1 MKRLKLIKFHSSSEL
16 SESLC
21 GTGGS
26 DAAAVI
32 VNAFLQDFW
41 AMHLQAPMHPNVLF
55 LHVHTLLAPFLHPQ
69 EVKAVNFSGSGGNV
83 VKTGK
88 TSPFSSIYQPE
99 VIGGNCGQETM
110 AFSHTLV

>member
-32 VNAFLQDFW
+32 VIAFLQDFW

-55 LHVHTLLAPFLHPQ
+55 LHVHTFLAQSEITRLLVDL
-69 EVKAVNFSGSGGNV
+69 
-83 VKTGK
+83 
-88 TSPFSSIYQPE
+88 
-99 VIGGNCGQETM
+99 
-110 AFSHTLV
+110 

>member
-55 LHVHTLLAPFLHPQ
+55 LHAILAAARRTIIPAWYKYFFH
-69 EVKAVNFSGSGGNV
+69 NFFDSLG
-83 VKTGK
+83 
-88 TSPFSSIYQPE
+88 Y
-99 VIGGNCGQETM
+99 
-110 AFSHTLV
+110 